1 MRLITPSPSF
11 STKDSKHIKAPL
23 LHAVAVTGVTS
34 WWQGSPPEL
43 RCLRVPLKLSSKQ
56 NLSLI
61 RVDMGEKIN
70 FSYLLQR
77 LYFPEQIETNTAI
90 LAITKNY

>member
-43 RCLRVPLKLSSKQ
+43 RCLRVPLNTVFKTES
-56 NLSLI
+56 I
-61 RVDMGEKIN
+61 
-70 FSYLLQR
+70 
-77 LYFPEQIETNTAI
+77 TNQS
-90 LAITKNY
+90 

>member
-1 MRLITPSPSF
+1 
-11 STKDSKHIKAPL
+11 
-23 LHAVAVTGVTS
+23 
-34 WWQGSPPEL
+34 
-43 RCLRVPLKLSSKQ
+43 
-56 NLSLI
+56 
-61 RVDMGEKIN
+61 MGEKIN